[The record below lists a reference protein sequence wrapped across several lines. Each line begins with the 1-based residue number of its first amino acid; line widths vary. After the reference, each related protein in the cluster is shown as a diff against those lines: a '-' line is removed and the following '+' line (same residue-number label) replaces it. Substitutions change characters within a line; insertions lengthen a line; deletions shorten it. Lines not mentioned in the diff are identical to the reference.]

1 MSPYPR
7 DSCVRGRG
15 LASRPAPASAG
26 RPPPSCPGLVNT
38 SSYRGRRLTE
48 ISRLLF
54 MCRLSGYQDTLTSSH
69 HNHNPP
75 SSLTTAH
82 CWSLIPP
89 PLPRIIPV
97 RLLADEERI
106 LRLEHESCK
115 ELPWDQ
121 RLLPSSRLPSF
132 IHPLL
137 AAIPSPATTTYQ

>member
-1 MSPYPR
+1 MCPRARWSQQTSASLSRAATSILSSPR
-7 DSCVRGRG
+7 QHILVTGAGDSQRY
-15 LASRPAPASAG
+15 
-26 RPPPSCPGLVNT
+26 LV
-38 SSYRGRRLTE
+38 LFM
-48 ISRLLF
+48 LF

-115 ELPWDQ
+115 ELPWDP